1 MPISPTM
8 GAKTWSVPTLPCS
21 RKPSRLTHCGWQA
34 SSDNCAS
41 GQARCQSKPAHSLYT
56 PPFRFFSELTSR
68 LPRNRTQRSK
78 GRRKQLWRKLSMHD
92 AVESAFCVTAH
103 TADRTLVVQ
112 KEASKLARKRIVEA
126 GRLIVE
132 EQKDE

>member
-1 MPISPTM
+1 
-8 GAKTWSVPTLPCS
+8 
-21 RKPSRLTHCGWQA
+21 
-34 SSDNCAS
+34 
-41 GQARCQSKPAHSLYT
+41 
-56 PPFRFFSELTSR
+56 
-68 LPRNRTQRSK
+68 
-78 GRRKQLWRKLSMHD
+78 MHD